1 MRRLILFTSVA
12 LFASSAAQAADWRVV
27 AIDDAGEPGQ
37 TVGASVAFVDVETIA
52 RQGDTVRF
60 AMEVRFRPQQGR
72 ANIIRSVMRA
82 ECTPRRW
89 ASEGS
94 AIYADER
101 LLDES
106 GPTPMDNARPGTN
119 AVGVIDGVC
128 NRRFQSGSVDP
139 ASHAQG
145 ILAQTSGAK

>member
-1 MRRLILFTSVA
+1 MRRLILFASVA

-37 TVGASVAFVDVETIA
+37 TVGASVAFVDLETIA

-60 AMEVRFRPQQGR
+60 AMEVRFRPQRGS
-72 ANIIRSVMRA
+72 ANIMRSRMRA

-94 AIYADER
+94 AIYADDR

-106 GPTPMDNARPGTN
+106 GPSPMADARPGTN
-119 AVGVIDGVC
+119 AVNVIDGVC
-128 NRRFQSGSVDP
+128 NRQFQSGSVDP
-139 ASHAQG
+139 ASHAEG

>member
-1 MRRLILFTSVA
+1 MRRLILF
-12 LFASSAAQAADWRVV
+12 ASMLGAATAAGAADWRVV
-27 AIDDAGEPGQ
+27 AVDDAGEPGQ
-37 TVGASVAFVDVETIA
+37 TVGASVAFVDLETIA

-60 AMEVRFRPQQGR
+60 TMEVRFRPQTGS
-72 ANIIRSVMRA
+72 ANIIRSRMRA

-89 ASEGS
+89 PSESS
-94 AIYADER
+94 AIYANDR

-106 GPTPMDNARPGTN
+106 GPTPMDSARPGTN

-139 ASHAQG
+139 ASHAEG
-145 ILAQTSGAK
+145 ILAQSPGAK